1 MPIDKTI
8 NQPDGADSLGPKP
21 PTNPVEF
28 ARWVQRPRVN
38 PKKPKVRPDD
48 SALLPEP
55 LEKPE
60 VNRSIGTDK
69 PKCPKRKNPN
79 NTRHQGIFG
88 QTMALNRF
96 LWPREVASSRSFSGS
111 TTMTQQSS

>member
-8 NQPDGADSLGPKP
+8 NQPDDSDQGPKP

-38 PKKPKVRPDD
+38 PKNPKVRPDD

-69 PKCPKRKNPN
+69 PKHPRLKNL
-79 NTRHQGIFG
+79 NTI
-88 QTMALNRF
+88 RF
-96 LWPREVASSRSFSGS
+96 PRIP
-111 TTMTQQSS
+111 